1 MHGGFFADGG
11 STKSEQVPDS
21 PRMDTKLR
29 TLQIVDRWVSAIC
42 ADTSLPWMWDKL
54 RRPMYQRTP
63 EVEEISDDSAV
74 EEVVGQ
80 PLMEATA
87 DDILPSF
94 EVDRLYWAHRILTPD
109 GARDS
114 DAGCLRLNASQV
126 KQVDPRVL
134 VCEGP
139 VGRWLAGRPRDLWNL
154 VCADLW
160 HLYCVNKFAW
170 PKSLRVPPRP
180 HDDNPY
186 LCEVES
192 TGPKR
197 ELLKRPLTPWQT
209 TQIDQLDLRT
219 VRNNNE
225 TLNCAEPTCS
235 WCGGQC
241 RPEEVCRERRCRQC
255 LCRGHLRCDANE
267 VKIDNEASAMIREMF
282 LNAYGTEVLRLPL
295 EQTQEEDEEGVVSP
309 TAYELSVGHLSVA
322 QRRLRGETPPDGL
335 ARDLW
340 DRFKM
345 SDDYPRPPTRDS
357 YSSQRKP
364 YHQRYNQDSRARDLM
379 DNDFR
384 RSFNP
389 DRSRYARS
397 MDRYSSRTKRAE
409 PYRDTRADS
418 YRGA

>member
-1 MHGGFFADGG
+1 
-11 STKSEQVPDS
+11 
-21 PRMDTKLR
+21 
-29 TLQIVDRWVSAIC
+29 
-42 ADTSLPWMWDKL
+42 
-54 RRPMYQRTP
+54 
-63 EVEEISDDSAV
+63 
-74 EEVVGQ
+74 
-80 PLMEATA
+80 
-87 DDILPSF
+87 
-94 EVDRLYWAHRILTPD
+94 
-109 GARDS
+109 
-114 DAGCLRLNASQV
+114 
-126 KQVDPRVL
+126 
-134 VCEGP
+134 
-139 VGRWLAGRPRDLWNL
+139 
-154 VCADLW
+154 
-160 HLYCVNKFAW
+160 
-170 PKSLRVPPRP
+170 
-180 HDDNPY
+180 
-186 LCEVES
+186 
-192 TGPKR
+192 
-197 ELLKRPLTPWQT
+197 
-209 TQIDQLDLRT
+209 
-219 VRNNNE
+219 
-225 TLNCAEPTCS
+225 
-235 WCGGQC
+235 
-241 RPEEVCRERRCRQC
+241 
-255 LCRGHLRCDANE
+255 
-267 VKIDNEASAMIREMF
+267 MIREMF

-418 YRGA
+418 YRGAVRDSVRHSDRDSCRDPPREPNRQPPRQPPRVSGSPSTRPHHRGRND